1 MQELER
7 RKNQDNFEY
16 KKSVG
21 DLEQSMLK
29 SILVKPQ
36 RGEQKSYSY
45 DLKNQM
51 KEQSLRKF

>member
-51 KEQSLRKF
+51 KE